1 MTRILW
7 IICIGAGLMSCSSH
21 LVLHQTPLIPL
32 SKEAVFVSETEEVIK
47 PYRDSMATVMN
58 KHVAYSPCN
67 FVLERPSSNL
77 MNWVADA
84 LFVNQTKT
92 VRLSQ
97 PAFCLLNFGGLR
109 ATLNKGEILM
119 GDLYKLMPFDNTI
132 TWVEIPVG
140 LLPEIAAY
148 LLKTGG
154 EPLSNAYIENGK
166 IVVNGLN
173 ENHSHVWIITSDY
186 LANGGD
192 NMLFFKK
199 GSTYSSKTTTLR
211 DALIEEAT
219 YQENLLEI
227 IDKRIR

>member
-1 MTRILW
+1 MNKLIWIL
-7 IICIGAGLMSCSSH
+7 CLGASLVACSSH
-21 LVLHQTPLIPL
+21 LVLHQTALVPV
-32 SKEAVFVSETEEVIK
+32 SKDGMSISETEKIIK
-47 PYRDSMATVMN
+47 PYRDSMASVMN
-58 KHVAYSPCN
+58 KHVANSPCN

-119 GDLYKLMPFDNTI
+119 GDLYKLMPFDNTV
-132 TWVEIPVG
+132 TWVEIPVT

-173 ENHSHVWIITSDY
+173 ENHTHVWIITSDY

-199 GSTYSSKTTTLR
+199 GSAYSSKSTTLR

-227 IDKRIR
+227 TDKRIR

>member
-1 MTRILW
+1 MNKLIWIL
-7 IICIGAGLMSCSSH
+7 CLGASLVACSSH
-21 LVLHQTPLIPL
+21 LVLHQTTLVPV
-32 SKEAVFVSETEEVIK
+32 SKDGMSISETEQVIK

-58 KHVAYSPCN
+58 KHVANSSYN
-67 FVLERPSSNL
+67 FILERPSSNL

-109 ATLNKGEILM
+109 ATLNKGEIHM

-148 LLKTGG
+148 LIKTGG

-173 ENHSHVWIITSDY
+173 ENHTHVWIITSDY

-199 GSTYSSKTTTLR
+199 GTNYTKYTKTLR
-211 DALIEEAT
+211 DALIEEAMFQGDLIET
-219 YQENLLEI
+219 T
-227 IDKRIR
+227 DKRIR

>member
-1 MTRILW
+1 MNKLIWIL
-7 IICIGAGLMSCSSH
+7 CLGASLVACSSH
-21 LVLHQTPLIPL
+21 LVLHQTAIVPI
-32 SKEAVFVSETEEVIK
+32 SKDGTSVSETEQVIK
-47 PYRDSMATVMN
+47 PYRDSMATVMT
-58 KHVAYSPCN
+58 KHVANSPCN

-132 TWVEIPVG
+132 TWVEIPVT

-166 IVVNGLN
+166 LVINGLN
-173 ENHSHVWIITSDY
+173 ENHTHVWIITSDY

-199 GSTYSSKTTTLR
+199 GSYYSSKSTTLR
-211 DALIEEAT
+211 DALIEEARF
-219 YQENLLEI
+219 QENLLEI

>member
-1 MTRILW
+1 
-7 IICIGAGLMSCSSH
+7 
-21 LVLHQTPLIPL
+21 
-32 SKEAVFVSETEEVIK
+32 
-47 PYRDSMATVMN
+47 
-58 KHVAYSPCN
+58 
-67 FVLERPSSNL
+67 
-77 MNWVADA
+77 
-84 LFVNQTKT
+84 
-92 VRLSQ
+92 
-97 PAFCLLNFGGLR
+97 
-109 ATLNKGEILM
+109 LNKVEILK
-119 GDLYKLMPFDNTI
+119 GDLYKLMPFENTI
-132 TWVEIPVG
+132 TCVEIPVG

-173 ENHSHVWIITSDY
+173 ENHSHVWVITSDY

-199 GSTYSSKTTTLR
+199 GSNYSSKSATLR

-219 YQENLLEI
+219 FQENLLEI

>member
-1 MTRILW
+1 MNKLIWIL
-7 IICIGAGLMSCSSH
+7 CLGASLVACSSH
-21 LVLHQTPLIPL
+21 LVLHQTTLVPV
-32 SKEAVFVSETEEVIK
+32 SKDGMSISETEQIIK
-47 PYRDSMATVMN
+47 PYRDSMASVMN
-58 KHVAYSPCN
+58 KHVANSPCN

-132 TWVEIPVG
+132 TWVEIPVT

-173 ENHSHVWIITSDY
+173 ENHTHVWIITSDY

-199 GSTYSSKTTTLR
+199 GSAYSSKSTTLR

-219 YQENLLEI
+219 YQGNLLEI
-227 IDKRIR
+227 NDKRIR

>member
-1 MTRILW
+1 MNKLIWIL
-7 IICIGAGLMSCSSH
+7 CLGASLVACSSH
-21 LVLHQTPLIPL
+21 LVLHQTTLVPV
-32 SKEAVFVSETEEVIK
+32 SKDGMSISETEQVIK

-58 KHVAYSPCN
+58 KHVANSSYN
-67 FVLERPSSNL
+67 FILERPSSNL

-148 LLKTGG
+148 LIKTGG

-173 ENHSHVWIITSDY
+173 ENHTHVWIITSDY

-199 GSTYSSKTTTLR
+199 GTNYTKYTKTLR
-211 DALIEEAT
+211 DALIEEAMFQGDLIET
-219 YQENLLEI
+219 T
-227 IDKRIR
+227 DKRIR